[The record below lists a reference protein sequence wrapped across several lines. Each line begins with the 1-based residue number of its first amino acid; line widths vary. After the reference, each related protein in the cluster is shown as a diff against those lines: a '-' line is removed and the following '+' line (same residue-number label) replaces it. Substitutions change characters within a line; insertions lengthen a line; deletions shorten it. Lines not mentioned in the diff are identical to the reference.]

1 VEPPIASIQERKIT
15 YTRDLEGQIYLVTD
29 VPAQVC
35 PQCGE
40 QYLSPDTVD
49 VLQEV
54 IERGAAGG
62 QEPELPHFKAWR
74 EYLAD
79 KLRRLRE
86 RIRTRSE
93 P

>member
-1 VEPPIASIQERKIT
+1 MRKGLVPCSVCGAQTQERKIT
-15 YTRDLEGQIYLVTD
+15 YTQDLEGQIYLVTD

-54 IERGAAGG
+54 IERGAASA
-62 QEPELPHFKAWR
+62 QEPEKTIQVPVFAFPR
-74 EYLAD
+74 A
-79 KLRRLRE
+79 
-86 RIRTRSE
+86 IR